1 MVIHVETMQST
12 HSRKCTYQGNL
23 TSLTFWKFPS
33 REISVFDL
41 GCFSVP
47 VSDVTRGTSPTWEH
61 HLETFD
67 SLKAISLPAHIK
79 SSRRV
84 GLPLFLIWCPRN
96 LLGCCDIPRSC
107 LRSPWPSF
115 TADLPLAFETPL
127 QPSVPLSGSSCFTSR
142 VPGSQV
148 CTSLRAQF
156 RELVSHEF
164 TGNKGGES
172 TFYPVKF

>member
-67 SLKAISLPAHIK
+67 SLTAISLPAHIK

-115 TADLPLAFETPL
+115 TADWPLACETP
-127 QPSVPLSGSSCFTSR
+127 PAAERPLERFLLLHLTSARITGLHLPPCPVSGTRFSR
-142 VPGSQV
+142 IHG
-148 CTSLRAQF
+148 
-156 RELVSHEF
+156 
-164 TGNKGGES
+164 K
-172 TFYPVKF
+172 